1 MHKIIVYFTFLLL
14 LLSIYSKEI
23 VLDCSMNYGISGE
36 NDETE
41 IEFKNLK
48 KIDESQIFY
57 LDIEQNWFFNQS
69 FEDYKNSEVKLSDI
83 KTSLNDATIFTIAK
97 YEKSNQLVS
106 KHYIELNRYTG
117 FVKHNFETH
126 YDKIFRTGY
135 CKLAKKKYFS

>member
-1 MHKIIVYFTFLLL
+1 MYKKSLFFLVFFFPLL
-14 LLSIYSKEI
+14 TEAKEI
-23 VLDCSMNYGISGE
+23 ILDCSMNYGISGE

-57 LDIEQNWFFNQS
+57 LDAENNWFFNQS
-69 FEDYKNSEVKLSDI
+69 FEEYKNSEIKLSDI
-83 KTSLNDATIFTIAK
+83 KTSFSDANIFTVAK
-97 YEKSNQLVS
+97 YEKSNQLLS

-117 FVKHNFETH
+117 FVKHNFETN

-135 CKLAKKKYFS
+135 CKLAKKKIF

>member
-1 MHKIIVYFTFLLL
+1 
-14 LLSIYSKEI
+14 
-23 VLDCSMNYGISGE
+23 MNYGISGE

-106 KHYIELNRYTG
+106 KHYIESNRYTG